1 MRKLLLIAAFC
12 ITGQVLFAQTGTI
25 RPAAIGVS
33 FILNDFVTP
42 SRIRSTSL
50 AHVFNTKQW
59 AKFSE
64 TGSGLAVN
72 YFQGLT
78 EHIDFAATLA
88 GSFVKNVL
96 PNENSSDN
104 SFLMEADASA
114 NFKLFSDAYWV
125 TPYVSAGLGF
135 GKYKSHYSALVPVG
149 LGIKINLFDEAAIF
163 ISSQYRIPVTTET
176 NSYHLMHSIGI
187 AGVIGQRKAATV
199 KEAP

>member
-25 RPAAIGVS
+25 RPPAIGVS

-50 AHVFNTKQW
+50 AHVFNSKQW

-72 YFQGLT
+72 YFQGIT
-78 EHIDFAATLA
+78 EHIDLAATLA

-114 NFKLFSDAYWV
+114 NFKLFSDAYWF
-125 TPYVSAGLGF
+125 TPYVSAGLGL

-149 LGIKINLFDEAAIF
+149 LGIKVNLFDEAAIF

-187 AGVIGQRKAATV
+187 AGVIGQRKGATV